1 MAVVTLIV
9 MEPGSEWPGY
19 VGDSES
25 VVAVAHEDEALLERT
40 KQKLDAMRQERQQ
53 LRAAVLSCNT
63 ASDASSVA
71 RRSDVAHELLTAVT
85 EAGPAKLV
93 LAASDRITMQQR
105 CELLS
110 LAGELSQ
117 RLRGGTATVSVRF
130 GETSRREIGLAD
142 GLGGEVLSHALR
154 HYEARPPSQP
164 PPGPSI

>member
-19 VGDSES
+19 VEDSES
-25 VVAVAHEDEALLERT
+25 VVAVAHGDEGLLART
-40 KQKLDAMRQERQQ
+40 RRRLDAMRQERQQ
-53 LRAAVLSCNT
+53 DLRVAVLACNT
-63 ASDASSVA
+63 ASDVTSVA
-71 RRSDVAHELLTAVT
+71 RRTEIAHELLTAVT
-85 EAGPAKLV
+85 EVGSGKLV

-142 GLGGEVLSHALR
+142 GIGGEVLSLALR
-154 HYEARPPSQP
+154 RYGAEARPS
-164 PPGPSI
+164 GL